1 MALTMKER
9 YARLDTSKLPEVFN
23 ERFNSIKAKTDNFSD
38 EDVLDIWEKPFNALY
53 GIVEAKHPEA
63 IRKGGTV
70 TKEKSA
76 RVKVVKAK
84 GPKSKPIGSTPEI
97 IAEVFDDLSKSSLKK
112 HDRFESL
119 KGLIERDEYLTN
131 EQKKDLYEYL
141 MDYYK
146 SADTTSE
153 EGYHYY
159 TDFHNY
165 IKDYQENNFKN
176 KPEVPASLR
185 KKLSAKTIEQIEAAI
200 WEANYANK
208 LHKESDTALTESL
221 MKDFGL
227 SKGQA
232 EKWVAKREVIGTI
245 IGTGYDYSKRTAIK
259 KAARKDIKVT
269 RDGVEVDRKSPKNA
283 GKTFYDDKGEAW
295 KCLEYNAKLDS
306 CMLENADGKKQS
318 TCIEGMYTTN
328 PVTKREKGNMVD
340 ECRETLKE
348 AGYSVREHA
357 ANGKKIKRSAPRPE
371 KAIIKERVEDTF
383 TPIMKDLK
391 GSEEKEKEN
400 KATIEILESIQG
412 LFSKFMNRISNLADD
427 GKIEQLKKI
436 EKLLKEI
443 VD

>member
-1 MALTMKER
+1 MTLTMKER

-38 EDVLDIWEKPFNALY
+38 EDVLDIWEKPFDALY
-53 GIVEAKHPEA
+53 GIVEAKHPGA

-70 TKEKSA
+70 TKEKPA
-76 RVKVVKAK
+76 RVKVVKKKEPEAK
-84 GPKSKPIGSTPEI
+84 
-97 IAEVFDDLSKSSLKK
+97 V
-112 HDRFESL
+112 
-119 KGLIERDEYLTN
+119 
-131 EQKKDLYEYL
+131 
-141 MDYYK
+141 
-146 SADTTSE
+146 
-153 EGYHYY
+153 
-159 TDFHNY
+159 
-165 IKDYQENNFKN
+165 
-176 KPEVPASLR
+176 EVPASLR

-208 LHKESDTALTESL
+208 LHRESDTALTESL

-232 EKWVAKREVIGTI
+232 EKWVAKREVIGTV
-245 IGTGYDYSKRTAIK
+245 IGTGYDYSSRTDIK
-259 KAARKDIKVT
+259 KAARKGKDEKTT
-269 RDGVEVDRKSPKNA
+269 RDGHSFNRKDA
-283 GKTFYDDKGEAW
+283 GMKGKKFFDEKGEQW
-295 KCLEYNAKLDS
+295 TCLGYNAKTDD
-306 CMLENADGKKQS
+306 CDMENADGKKAGFCLES
-318 TCIEGMYTTN
+318 MYVHN
-328 PVTKREKGNMVD
+328 PVAKREKGDMVD

-348 AGYSVREHA
+348 AGYTIKVHST
-357 ANGKKIKRSAPRPE
+357 GTKKIKRSEPRPE
-371 KAIIKERVEDTF
+371 KIIIKERVEDTF